1 MKKHSKKIFIG
12 SIILI
17 FIVLITILTMLV
29 TAFVKEYEKQ
39 QQLDFVY
46 SQTSYD
52 KIQEN
57 LENNSS
63 LDDLYIKIDGNNI
76 LGVIEID
83 KINYQGLI
91 YEGTSMDV
99 LGKGIGHFT
108 SSPILNGNV
117 CLAGHNYSGIWE
129 KLYTLEKGD
138 TIKYTSV
145 LGTGIYNVCDVR
157 QIEETDMS
165 VLENTQED
173 KLTLITC
180 VKNVPSKRLCV
191 QAIATDVD

>member
-17 FIVLITILTMLV
+17 FIVLITILTMLL
-29 TAFVKEYEKQ
+29 TAFFKEYEKQ
-39 QQLDFVY
+39 QQIDFVY
-46 SQTSYD
+46 SETTDD

-99 LGKGIGHFT
+99 LDKGIGHFT

-129 KLYTLEKGD
+129 NLYTLEKGD

-145 LGTGIYNVCDVR
+145 LGTEIYSVCDVR

-165 VLENTQED
+165 VLENTQND
-173 KLTLITC
+173 MLTLITC

-191 QAIATDVD
+191 EAIATDVD